1 MSDQKRLVS
10 WPCCHSAAGCLNWYV
25 AESYAV
31 PGTVAAGNTGYSL
44 CYISGLVY
52 FSFASR
58 QGRQKYKRQS
68 LIKLSNRR
76 YYDESYN
83 DEVLFFKVI
92 GVIIAIVGLIL
103 PGAMVNRS
111 ERYKTLG
118 NFVKWSL
125 WFIVGIAIAGLGVW
139 IFRLG
144 R

>member
-1 MSDQKRLVS
+1 MNPITMK
-10 WPCCHSAAGCLNWYV
+10 
-25 AESYAV
+25 
-31 PGTVAAGNTGYSL
+31 
-44 CYISGLVY
+44 
-52 FSFASR
+52 
-58 QGRQKYKRQS
+58 
-68 LIKLSNRR
+68 
-76 YYDESYN
+76 
-83 DEVLFFKVI
+83 VLFFKVI

-118 NFVKWSL
+118 NFVTWSL